1 MASVLDNMFVYLLS
15 GYQLLDYALYFYNQK
30 FNGIIIVG
38 SILVLALKLVYV
50 KNVLK
55 TLKASY

>member
-1 MASVLDNMFVYLLS
+1 MASVLDNMFVYPLS